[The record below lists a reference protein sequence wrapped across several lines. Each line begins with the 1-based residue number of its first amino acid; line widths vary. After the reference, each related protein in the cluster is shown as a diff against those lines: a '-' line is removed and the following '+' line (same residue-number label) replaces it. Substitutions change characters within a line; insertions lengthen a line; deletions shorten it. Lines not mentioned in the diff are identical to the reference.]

1 MVWWGET
8 GGEEEGAGGNHGS
21 TAVVC
26 ALSAF
31 KRLMPTRFGRDVVVC
46 GAGVARLTRN
56 VAGDAFQVTATNQK
70 MSRLGAVGMAP
81 CSRHGGG
88 ILLGTKTQLGGLR
101 QE

>member
-1 MVWWGET
+1 MDPLPWCVYYLLLK
-8 GGEEEGAGGNHGS
+8 GS
-21 TAVVC
+21 CKLGLGVT
-26 ALSAF
+26 L
-31 KRLMPTRFGRDVVVC
+31 LI